1 MTFETLRRTA
11 VGVAALLCCAAPSW
25 GAELTVDGA
34 KQILNEK
41 LMKLKPASAAER
53 NVLFQDIRIVAKGG
67 GSYQVT
73 VSASVRDYEQGFPRN
88 RYYGRTCVG
97 NFQNEQ
103 YTISPASTGG
113 WLVDGRLT
121 PDLSKTQCK
130 DNPSAGV
137 SSILLSALSGSAA
150 VAGTVSSPAMA
161 RSGGVAEGSYECW
174 SGRNANMMLN
184 FAILAGGRYTDSKGH
199 GGTFTFTPGSQ
210 KIAFAGGAL
219 DGGAGYAP
227 VYYEPQGRPTVS
239 FRNPTGDEVA
249 FCQKK

>member
-1 MTFETLRRTA
+1 M
-11 VGVAALLCCAAPSW
+11 VCCAAMSW
-25 GAELTVDGA
+25 GTELNVDGA

-41 LMKLKPASAAER
+41 LMALKPASAAER
-53 NVLFQDIRIVAKGG
+53 NVLFQDVRIVAKGG
-67 GSYQVT
+67 GRYQVT
-73 VSASVRDYEQGFPRN
+73 ISARVRDYDAGFPRN

-97 NFQNEQ
+97 TFQNES
-103 YTISPASTGG
+103 YTVSPASTGG

-137 SSILLSALSGSAA
+137 SSIPLNTLQGSAA
-150 VAGTVSSPAMA
+150 AAGTVSSPAMA

-184 FAILAGGRYTDSKGH
+184 FAILPGGRYTDSKGH
-199 GGTFTFTPGSQ
+199 PGTFAFTSATQ
-210 KIAFAGGAL
+210 KIAFTGGAL

-239 FRNPTGDEVA
+239 FRSPTGDEVA